1 VNAHFAQYTTVIILG
16 DTVEVISSMAT
27 IIGLLSNFK
36 SERRATSDDEYKE
49 FVEWL
54 DKKRH
59 TAVIEEINSNHLL
72 GMGIKALLNR
82 NHESVINKLSIL
94 DDSLVTLASQIDGF
108 KEIASAISKHSELS
122 DQAISIVK
130 QLIASG
136 GSIFLEIKMKG
147 ISMFQVMDASGS
159 IEYDDPRFLDDDLK
173 QLCKLE
179 LLIPSTNKSNGRVFN
194 LTRFAVKYI
203 DQLES

>member
-1 VNAHFAQYTTVIILG
+1 M
-16 DTVEVISSMAT
+16 EVISSMAT
-27 IIGLLSNFK
+27 IVGLLSNFK

-59 TAVIEEINSNHLL
+59 VTLIEEINSNHLL
-72 GMGIKALLNR
+72 GLGIKALLSK
-82 NHESVINKLSIL
+82 NHESVVNKLSAL
-94 DDSLVTLASQIDGF
+94 DDSLETLASQIDGF
-108 KEIASAISKHSELS
+108 KDIASAISKHSELS
-122 DQAISIVK
+122 DQAISIVR

-147 ISMFQVMDASGS
+147 CSIFQVMDASGS

-179 LLIPSTNKSNGRVFN
+179 LLIPSTNKSNGRVFT

-203 DQLES
+203 EQLESEL